1 MGFVIALSEFKNTK
15 KMKTISKSLLA
26 VFLIVGSIALLGC
39 KGKQK
44 SKEPSVSGEKVI
56 EMYCDGP
63 ETLSSKNYLRAT
75 GIGESLDKATAMKKS
90 LNEAKT
96 KLAGSVETQIK
107 ATIDNYVN
115 SREMNNREQVEEKFE
130 ALSRE
135 VINQKLSKVVT
146 TCKKLTQKTDGSG
159 KYVYY
164 CAVEMK
170 AKDILEAINDRIT
183 KEETLRI
190 DYDYEKFKK
199 TFDKE
204 MEKLEKGL

>member
-1 MGFVIALSEFKNTK
+1 
-15 KMKTISKSLLA
+15 MKTISKSLLGA
-26 VFLIVGSIALLGC
+26 FLIVGSIALVGC

-44 SKEPSVSGEKVI
+44 SKEPAVSGEKVI

-63 ETLSSKNYLRAT
+63 ETLSSKSYLRAT

-96 KLAGSVETQIK
+96 KLAGSVETKIK

-115 SREMNNREQVEEKFE
+115 SREMNNKEQVEERFE

-135 VINQKLSKVVT
+135 VINQKLANVVT
-146 TCKKLTQKTDGSG
+146 ICKKLTQKTDGSS

-164 CAVEMK
+164 CAIEMK
-170 AKDILEAINDRIT
+170 AKDIIEAINERIT

-190 DYDYEKFKK
+190 DYDYEKFKE

>member
-1 MGFVIALSEFKNTK
+1 
-15 KMKTISKSLLA
+15 MKTISKSLLA
-26 VFLIVGSIALLGC
+26 VFLIVGSITLLGC

-63 ETLSSKNYLRAT
+63 ETLSSKSYLRAT